1 MDQSGVERIW
11 GDHRHKSNRHGDL
24 MFRGLYEHSVDAK
37 GRTSLPVRIRESLAG
52 GEDSEVRFILTTGL
66 DPCLVLY
73 RYEEWQEL
81 EEKLAGLSQFDPA
94 VVRVRRLYIAGA
106 TDCTLD
112 KNGRLL
118 IPPMLREH
126 AGLKKDAVWAGM
138 GKTVELWAKERWHLQ
153 MEAARAN
160 PQAISEALAGVGL

>member
-1 MDQSGVERIW
+1 MVPKGSGGII
-11 GDHRHKSNRHGDL
+11 GTFHGSTVGW

-37 GRTSLPVRIRESLAG
+37 GRTSLPVRIRESLSK
-52 GEDSEVRFILTTGL
+52 GEDEVRFILTTGIA
-66 DPCLVLY
+66 PCLVLY
-73 RYEEWQEL
+73 RYEDWQEL
-81 EEKLAGLSQFDPA
+81 EEKLASLSQFDPA
-94 VVRVRRLYIAGA
+94 VVQLRRLYIAGA

-126 AGLKKDAVWAGM
+126 AGLTKDAVWAGM
-138 GKTVELWAKERWHLQ
+138 GKTVELWSKERWNIQ
-153 MEAARAN
+153 MQEARSN